1 MSEFL
6 VSLEQGAGLQ
16 IVEWLQGSAR
26 SIQWY
31 LLLPFHYIGGEFGVM
46 LILAGV
52 YWLVSRRVGVRLMII
67 VLGAQVFSNFFK
79 VWWDRPRPYELEPE
93 RISHLSQ
100 GDSPGLPS
108 GHTMFGTTFGLWF
121 ADTLRRP
128 WATAAAV
135 AFILAMGISR
145 MVHGLHYPQDVVGG
159 WLIGAALYAVFLL
172 VERWVTARPRQW
184 PVLPVTL
191 IVVIVSTVV
200 LLATVAITEDF
211 EYRKSVLSPMG
222 ALAGGAVGLVIERR
236 RLKAQADTGADGSPM
251 RRGKGGVSAPPVRR
265 LLRLAVGL
273 PVLVVVS
280 LGLSALF
287 YGAVGTAESVPV
299 LVLYLLRYGLLGAY
313 VTLGAPWL
321 FTLLSLDD
329 LEGPDM
335 QPEEAGT

>member
-6 VSLEQGAGLQ
+6 LSLEQSAGLQ

-26 SIQWY
+26 SVQWY

-46 LILAGV
+46 VILAGV
-52 YWLVSRRVGVRLMII
+52 YWLVSRRAGIRLMIA
-67 VLGAQVFSNFFK
+67 VLGALVFSNFFK
-79 VWWDRPRPYELEPE
+79 VWWDRPRPYNVAPE

-100 GDSPGLPS
+100 GYSPGLPS

-128 WATAAAV
+128 WATAATV
-135 AFILAMGISR
+135 AFIVAMGISR

-159 WLIGAALYAVFLL
+159 WLIGGALYALFLIA
-172 VERWVTARPRQW
+172 ERWVTAQPREW
-184 PVLPVTL
+184 RALPVTL
-191 IVVIVSTVV
+191 LVAAVSAVV

-236 RLKAQADTGADGSPM
+236 RLQLGAGGSP
-251 RRGKGGVSAPPVRR
+251 VQR
-265 LLRLAVGL
+265 LLRLVVGL
-273 PVLVVVS
+273 ALLVAVS
-280 LGLSALF
+280 FGLSGIF
-287 YGAVGTAESVPV
+287 YGVVGTSETVPV
-299 LVLYLLRYGLLGAY
+299 LVLYLIRYGLLGAY

-321 FTLLSLDD
+321 FKVLSLAQADR
-329 LEGPDM
+329 GPDRR
-335 QPEEAGT
+335 EEAQA